1 MIKIYKSGEIILN
14 EVLKRGDCSSSDPEV
29 ERIVDSIISEVRNR
43 GDEALLDYS
52 EKFDGV
58 RPDKLLV
65 DIAEIQEAY
74 DSVDKGLIETMEA
87 AAENIIR
94 FHERQKRDNF
104 IINDKKGILLGQ
116 RVIPLE
122 RVGIYVPGGTASYP
136 SSVLMN
142 ALPAKIAG
150 VKEIIMVTPPGKDG
164 KIPAVILAAAK
175 VAGVTSIFK
184 IGGAQAIAALA
195 YGTKSVPKVDKIT
208 GPGNTY
214 VATCKQKVFGRVS
227 IDMVAGPSEILI
239 LADGSCNP
247 AYIAAD
253 MLGQAEHD
261 ELAASILVTD
271 SQELAEA
278 VAREI
283 EMQLDKL
290 PRKDIARASIEN
302 HGKIIVAKDLEE
314 AVGISNTFAPEHL
327 EICVDDPFAMLNSIT
342 NAGSVF
348 LGKNVPEALGD
359 YFAGPNHVLPTGG
372 TARFSS
378 PLSVDDFVKKSSFIY
393 YTNEALGEV
402 QQKIVDFAE
411 SEGLYAHGRSISIRF
426 EEQKEWI

>member
-1 MIKIYKSGEIILN
+1 MIRIYNSDEIDLKQ
-14 EVLKRGDCSSSDPEV
+14 VLKREDFNVRDPEV
-29 ERIVDSIISEVRNR
+29 ERIVDSIIARVKEK
-43 GDEALLDYS
+43 GDEALLEYS
-52 EKFDGV
+52 EKFDGT
-58 RPDKLLV
+58 RPAELKV
-65 DIAEIQEAY
+65 DLSEIEEAY
-74 DSVDKGLIETMEA
+74 ASVAPALIETMEEA
-87 AAENIIR
+87 ADNITR
-94 FHERQKRDNF
+94 FHTRQKRENF
-104 IINDKKGILLGQ
+104 IINEQKGVLMGQ

-122 RVGIYVPGGTASYP
+122 RVGIYVPGGTAAYP

-142 ALPAKIAG
+142 AIPAKIAG

-175 VAGVTSIFK
+175 VAGVTSIFR

-195 YGTKSVPKVDKIT
+195 YGTESIPKVDKIT
-208 GPGNTY
+208 GPGNIY

-239 LADGSCNP
+239 LADGTCDP
-247 AYIAAD
+247 AYVAAD

-271 SQELAEA
+271 SRQLAEA
-278 VAREI
+278 VSLEI
-283 EMQLDKL
+283 EKQIESL
-290 PRKDIARASIEN
+290 PRRDIARASIDHN
-302 HGKIIVAKDLEE
+302 GAVIVTPNMEE
-314 AVGISNTFAPEHL
+314 AVWISNYFAPEHL
-327 EICVDDPFAMLNSIT
+327 ELCVDDPFALLNSIT

-411 SEGLYAHGRSISIRF
+411 SEGLHAHGRSISIRF
-426 EEQKEWI
+426 ED